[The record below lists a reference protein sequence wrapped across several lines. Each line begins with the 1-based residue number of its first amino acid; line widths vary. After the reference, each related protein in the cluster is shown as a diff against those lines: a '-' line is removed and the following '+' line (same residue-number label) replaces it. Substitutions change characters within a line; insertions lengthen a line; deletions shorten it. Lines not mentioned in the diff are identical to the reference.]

1 MTEAMSRAV
10 MPSWMHFPPLPR
22 GTTPLWAGVLG
33 APAAWAVQMEWI
45 YAFATWCCWH
55 HTRSLLY
62 AANIILLLTAM
73 GGGIVCLSYWR
84 GRRDFG
90 EQERRIMFLS
100 GLGIFSS
107 VMYSILIIA
116 QGIAAIMLDPCAT

>member
-62 AANIILLLTAM
+62 AANIGRWHITRIETDTTGRA
-73 GGGIVCLSYWR
+73 LSR
-84 GRRDFG
+84 AR
-90 EQERRIMFLS
+90 
-100 GLGIFSS
+100 
-107 VMYSILIIA
+107 
-116 QGIAAIMLDPCAT
+116 